1 MMPGGKLLKW
11 WRLIKSYLTNSSAV
25 VIQLPYVLEYLEV
38 RNIILYMA
46 DNKHCGKNF
55 VPIMT
60 NRGNKDHYLK
70 LMVYASSKD
79 TLKVDEQELGKLI
92 IINCLFM
99 AGRNLPR

>member
-1 MMPGGKLLKW
+1 
-11 WRLIKSYLTNSSAV
+11 
-25 VIQLPYVLEYLEV
+25 
-38 RNIILYMA
+38 
-46 DNKHCGKNF
+46 
-55 VPIMT
+55 MT